1 MDNTART
8 RQRVLALFLPIAAVL
23 YIGAEAVS
31 PNGTDQVLSTT
42 ATALKVLPI
51 ASKHSAQLYLA
62 SFLALLGLG
71 ALAVSYAAIA
81 MLVRE
86 RGATLA
92 TVAALVGG
100 LGAFFG
106 AIVNVL
112 VYPVL
117 AAAATTH
124 VPPDSAAK
132 ILVTGANSGFV
143 QIFEYVYIATEY
155 LAPLLM
161 AIALWRSRAVPRWL
175 AVLFF
180 AGLELAEQ
188 MGSYGPIVIVFMLPF
203 AAAMVLLAV
212 LLWRTASSP
221 VSQRPPV
228 DPAPPRWPDLQVP
241 VAGEHG

>member
-1 MDNTART
+1 
-8 RQRVLALFLPIAAVL
+8 
-23 YIGAEAVS
+23 
-31 PNGTDQVLSTT
+31 
-42 ATALKVLPI
+42 
-51 ASKHSAQLYLA
+51 
-62 SFLALLGLG
+62 
-71 ALAVSYAAIA
+71 
-81 MLVRE
+81 MLVRSAGP
-86 RGATLA
+86 RWPLSPRW
-92 TVAALVGG
+92 LGG
-100 LGAFFG
+100 SAPSVG

-117 AAAATTH
+117 AAAATAH

-132 ILVTGANSGFV
+132 ILVTGTNSGFV
-143 QIFEYVYIATEY
+143 QIFEYVYIAAEY

-180 AGLELAEQ
+180 VGLELAEQ

-221 VSQRPPV
+221 VQPASSGGPSTTPQAGPPGTGS
-228 DPAPPRWPDLQVP
+228 R
-241 VAGEHG
+241 